1 MNQNGR
7 PSSLRRVVNIFV
19 KQILILLIAVLLAA
33 CASHRVAEKPERPQ
47 RSESWGHFSGPVD
60 TRWDNDGLNM
70 TLLTE
75 VRYTDP
81 DGVVWVAPAGSKV
94 NGASIPRAFWS
105 LVGGPFDGK
114 YRAAS
119 VLHDVAYEQQTRP
132 WQQVDR
138 MFYNALR
145 CSGVGVIE
153 AKTMYYALYRHGHH
167 WKHPVRRATEAQP
180 SDIAPPAERATAV
193 DPGEV
198 DAIQKWM
205 EENNPSL
212 DQIETHAAVASH

>member
-1 MNQNGR
+1 
-7 PSSLRRVVNIFV
+7 
-19 KQILILLIAVLLAA
+19 
-33 CASHRVAEKPERPQ
+33 
-47 RSESWGHFSGPVD
+47 
-60 TRWDNDGLNM
+60 M

-81 DGVVWVAPAGSKV
+81 YGVVWVAPAGSKI

-105 LVGGPFDGK
+105 LFGGPFDGK

-119 VLHDVAYEQQTRP
+119 VLHDVAYDQQTRP
-132 WQQVDR
+132 WQQCDR

-167 WKHPVRRATEAQP
+167 WKHPVRRATQATL
-180 SDIAPPAERATAV
+180 SDIAPRAERATAV

-198 DAIQKWM
+198 DAIQKWI
-205 EENNPSL
+205 ENNDPSL
-212 DQIETHAAVASH
+212 DQIETRAATVKH

>member
-1 MNQNGR
+1 
-7 PSSLRRVVNIFV
+7 V
-19 KQILILLIAVLLAA
+19 KQTIVVLMIAALLSA
-33 CASHRVAEKPERPQ
+33 CASHRRVEKAERIR

-60 TRWDNDGLNM
+60 TRWDNDGLDM

-81 DGVVWVAPAGSKV
+81 DGVVWVAPVGSKI

-167 WKHPVRRATEAQP
+167 WKHPVRRAIAAQP
-180 SDIAPPAERATAV
+180 SDITPRAERATAV
-193 DPGEV
+193 DPGEA
-198 DAIQKWM
+198 DAIQEWI
-205 EENNPSL
+205 ENNDPSL
-212 DQIETHAAVASH
+212 DQIETRAAVAKH

>member
-1 MNQNGR
+1 MEVATPWLHNYR
-7 PSSLRRVVNIFV
+7 
-19 KQILILLIAVLLAA
+19 AVTFPA
-33 CASHRVAEKPERPQ
+33 CAFHRTAREEKRP
-47 RSESWGHFSGPVD
+47 RIVESWGHFSGPVD
-60 TRWDNDGLNM
+60 ARWDNDGLDM

-105 LVGGPFDGK
+105 LVGGPYDGK

-119 VLHDVAYEQQTRP
+119 VLHDVAYDQQTRP
-132 WQQVDR
+132 WQQCDR

-167 WKHPVRRATEAQP
+167 WKHPVRRATEAQL
-180 SDIAPPAERATAV
+180 SDIAPRAERATAV
-193 DPGEV
+193 DPGEA
-198 DAIQKWM
+198 DAIQKWI
-205 EENNPSL
+205 ESNNPSL
-212 DQIETHAAVASH
+212 DQIETHATVASH

>member
-1 MNQNGR
+1 M
-7 PSSLRRVVNIFV
+7 
-19 KQILILLIAVLLAA
+19 KQTIIVLVIAALLPA
-33 CASHRVAEKPERPQ
+33 CAWHHVAEKPDDHRP
-47 RSESWGHFSGPVD
+47 SESWGHFSGPVD
-60 TRWDNDGLNM
+60 TRWDNDGLDM

-119 VLHDVAYEQQTRP
+119 VLHDVAYDQQTRP

-145 CSGVGVIE
+145 CSGVGIVE

-167 WKHPVRRATEAQP
+167 WKHPVRRATKLLQAISRLRPKRDADTGEVVR
-180 SDIAPPAERATAV
+180 SNGSERAI
-193 DPGEV
+193 PEV
-198 DAIQKWM
+198 SIRLSRA
-205 EENNPSL
+205 
-212 DQIETHAAVASH
+212 TVVSH